1 MLKTNLPNQ
10 IRQMPL
16 PVWRPMLPIFE
27 ATMNSF
33 QAIREAKNKAGVIHI
48 EIQRQ
53 PSLLDEENAPIS
65 NFVIRDNGV
74 GFNDRNFDSFN
85 TLYSDH
91 KMKEGGKG
99 LGRFTWLKAFDHVEI
114 ETTFKENEG
123 HFSRKFIFDE
133 GYDIARG
140 DATPTDNT
148 TTGTLVRLVGFKEP
162 YRSQFP
168 RTSDQFIQR
177 LVEHFLLVFIESD
190 CPVVTLQDGLQC
202 SANEVFEK
210 DFKASARKKTF
221 KVKNKSFTLFGF
233 QLATPRLSNHKLVY
247 AANQRGVL
255 SETLDKFVPNLS
267 SRLPNPNGSTFVYLA
282 IVQGNFLN
290 AHVNSGRTDFDIGLT
305 SDDDILAN
313 EVTSSLLT
321 DEIARA
327 DIRAECINHIQ
338 ADLAGS
344 IQSINDAKSD
354 KVRGYIDQDAP
365 QYKILM
371 KHMGEFIDRLSA
383 NPGRTEIETVLHQEI
398 HNREVKLK
406 QESTRILREAD
417 KTGADFAEIDQH
429 LDDFIEN
436 YNELGVAALARYVG
450 QRRLLLDHLERAI
463 NKREDTGRYPLE
475 RVVHQLIFPRH
486 KTSDDV
492 AQSEQNLWMID
503 ERLTYQ
509 TFISSD
515 KPIASLRKQISSGS
529 RREPDLLMF
538 DRKIVFSE
546 DDQPVKSIIMVE
558 FKKPMLNNYTME
570 KNPLLQ
576 CFEMVED
583 IRSSKFLDPT
593 TGRPISVS
601 NSHIPAYCYIICD
614 ITESLKRV
622 LKTFQALITPDEQGY
637 YGFHPQYATY
647 FEVTDYNKLLRDAK
661 QRNRTFFDKLNVLG
675 SR

>member
-1 MLKTNLPNQ
+1 
-10 IRQMPL
+10 
-16 PVWRPMLPIFE
+16 
-27 ATMNSF
+27 
-33 QAIREAKNKAGVIHI
+33 
-48 EIQRQ
+48 
-53 PSLLDEENAPIS
+53 
-65 NFVIRDNGV
+65 
-74 GFNDRNFDSFN
+74 
-85 TLYSDH
+85 
-91 KMKEGGKG
+91 
-99 LGRFTWLKAFDHVEI
+99 
-114 ETTFKENEG
+114 
-123 HFSRKFIFDE
+123 
-133 GYDIARG
+133 
-140 DATPTDNT
+140 
-148 TTGTLVRLVGFKEP
+148 
-162 YRSQFP
+162 
-168 RTSDQFIQR
+168 
-177 LVEHFLLVFIESD
+177 VFIELD
-190 CPVVTLQDGLQC
+190 CPTVTLQDGLKY
-202 SANEVFEK
+202 SANQAFDK

-221 KVKNKSFTLFGF
+221 KVKNESFTLFGF
-233 QLATPRLSNHKLVY
+233 RLATPRLSNHKLVY

-255 SETLDKFVPNLS
+255 SENLDKFVPTLS
-267 SRLPNPNGSTFVYLA
+267 SRLPNPDGSTFVYLA

-290 AHVNSGRTDFDIGLT
+290 THVNSGRTDFDIGLT
-305 SDDDILAN
+305 PDDDLFANN
-313 EVTSSLLT
+313 EVVSSLLT

-338 ADLAGS
+338 ADLADS

-354 KVRGYIDQDAP
+354 KIRGYIDQDAP
-365 QYKILM
+365 QYKVLM
-371 KHMGEFIDRLSA
+371 KHLGEFIDRLSA
-383 NPGRTEIETVLHQEI
+383 NPSRTEMETVLHQEI

-417 KTGADFAEIDQH
+417 KTGADFEEIDQH

-492 AQSEQNLWMID
+492 AQNEQNLWMID

-515 KPIASLRKQISSGS
+515 KPIASLRKQISSES

-601 NSHIPAYCYIICD
+601 NKHIPAYYYIICD

-661 QRNRTFFDKLNVLG
+661 QRNRTFFDKLNVGTPCRYDTATVHPTTGLTDTMILHVISIDLVGRYSHRENLG
-675 SR
+675 